1 MVTIRRSI
9 NECLIGKTVVSKIPN
24 RVSLMVVKLKSPQK
38 SQRLTRAF
46 KEDTNAVL
54 GGCFP
59 SVAAAAMMALGK
71 WTPLKGGFEPIS

>member
-38 SQRLTRAF
+38 SEAYSSFQRGHER
-46 KEDTNAVL
+46 
-54 GGCFP
+54 
-59 SVAAAAMMALGK
+59 
-71 WTPLKGGFEPIS
+71 GFGWLLPFRRGSGNDGIGEVDSTEGRI